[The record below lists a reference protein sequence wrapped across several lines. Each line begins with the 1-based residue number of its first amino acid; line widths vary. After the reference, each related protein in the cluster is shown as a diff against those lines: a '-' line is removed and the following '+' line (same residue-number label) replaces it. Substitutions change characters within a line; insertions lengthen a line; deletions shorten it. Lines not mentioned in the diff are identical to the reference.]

1 MRVDSFLV
9 LTYNMLSRD
18 HADGPRRQGIV
29 RQGLLELQ
37 PDIVA
42 LQEVTRGAGV
52 DQARELLGD
61 DLTILNHPAEP
72 PDPVG
77 ACLATR
83 WPVAAVN
90 SLDLHVGPDAI
101 GLPWAAAVAAEVE
114 LPPSIGSVLVVH
126 YKPNWQ
132 LTAEALRER
141 QAVATARWIEGLVAG
156 RPDQPVV
163 VLGDFDAAPDAASLR
178 FWTGRQSLNGI
189 SVRYEDAW
197 QVCHPGVPGLTFD
210 PRNPLVRAG
219 EMKLERGRRIDYIL
233 VRSGLH
239 GPALD
244 VAACRVV
251 FDQPVDGVWPSDHYG
266 LLADLRRPA
275 QPPGAWS

>member
-1 MRVDSFLV
+1 VDSVLV

-18 HADGPRRQGIV
+18 HADGPRRQEIV
-29 RQGLLELQ
+29 RQGLHELQ
-37 PDIVA
+37 PDVVA
-42 LQEVTRGAGV
+42 LQEVTRAADV

-61 DLTILNHPAEP
+61 DVTILDHPAEP
-72 PDPVG
+72 PDRVG

-90 SLDLHVGPDAI
+90 SLDLHVSPDAL

-114 LPPSIGSVLVVH
+114 LPPPMGSVLVVH
-126 YKPNWQ
+126 HKPNWQ

-141 QAVATARWIEGLVAG
+141 QTVATARWIEDLVAG
-156 RPDQPVV
+156 RSDLPVV
-163 VLGDFDAAPDAASLR
+163 VLGDFDATPDAASLR

-197 QVCHPGVPGLTFD
+197 QARHPGLPGLTFD

-233 VRSGLH
+233 IRSGAH

-244 VAACRVV
+244 VADCRVV
-251 FDQPVDGVWPSDHYG
+251 FDQPVDGIWPSDHYG
-266 LLADLRRPA
+266 LLGELRRPA
-275 QPPGAWS
+275 RPPGDWS